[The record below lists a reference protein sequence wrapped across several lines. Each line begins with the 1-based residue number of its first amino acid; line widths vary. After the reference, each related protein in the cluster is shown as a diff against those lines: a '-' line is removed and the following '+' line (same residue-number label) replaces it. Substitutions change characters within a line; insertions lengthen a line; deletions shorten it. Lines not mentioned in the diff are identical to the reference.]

1 MPVKSLMEL
10 AAMACIKNIRGLN
23 GIGDYLPY
31 SSMRQIL
38 LKVDNASQLRQIE
51 VNSPQLQGETGEIWI
66 KIIEKDFPLE
76 CKANAYK
83 PPTPD
88 KWYRVWEKY
97 KKEHDDALEESQAKL
112 ATALAGLRQ
121 DKEKNTSK
129 IVERKFL
136 PRAGRVG
143 PKRLGPRDNSSSALT
158 FNLGSRT
165 KTHTGASIMRKVR
178 REVREIATIHGPLSK
193 PTRAGAGASDLKKAP
208 ASMVSEHQR
217 ASQPQF
223 RTSAQ
228 SAVIE
233 TQPSSVEQY
242 EKRATV
248 ISDSEEEIDD
258 YDHDVAVRKTTKQ
271 SSSPHVKT
279 SSTQRQDDTTSTTTT
294 NTNTTNTTTTSR
306 SVAGRGSATLA
317 NKFGHKRPRPTIEK
331 ASPEPTPQASKDADP
346 DSYLPSSRTVREG
359 SFSPHSA
366 EEVIASLSPP
376 PPQAPTRKRKAVD
389 IFMRPK
395 KRVN

>member
-112 ATALAGLRQ
+112 ANALAGLRQ

-143 PKRLGPRDNSSSALT
+143 PKRLGPRDHSSSALT
-158 FNLGSRT
+158 FGLGSRT
-165 KTHTGASIMRKVR
+165 KTHNGASIMRKVR

-208 ASMVSEHQR
+208 ASMISEHQR
-217 ASQPQF
+217 AAQPQF
-223 RTSAQ
+223 RTSTQ
-228 SAVIE
+228 SAVVE

-248 ISDSEEEIDD
+248 ISDSEGEIDD
-258 YDHDVAVRKTTKQ
+258 HSQDEAVRKTTKQ
-271 SSSPHVKT
+271 SSSSHVKRP
-279 SSTQRQDDTTSTTTT
+279 SSTQRQDDTTTTTT
-294 NTNTTNTTTTSR
+294 TTITNR
-306 SVAGRGSATLA
+306 PVAGRGSATLA
-317 NKFGHKRPRPTIEK
+317 NKFGHKQPPRPRPTIEK
-331 ASPEPTPQASKDADP
+331 ASPEPTPQASKDAEP
-346 DSYLPSSRTVREG
+346 DSCLPSSRTVREG

-376 PPQAPTRKRKAVD
+376 PPPAPTRKRKAVD
-389 IFMRPK
+389 IFMRPR
-395 KRVN
+395 KRIN